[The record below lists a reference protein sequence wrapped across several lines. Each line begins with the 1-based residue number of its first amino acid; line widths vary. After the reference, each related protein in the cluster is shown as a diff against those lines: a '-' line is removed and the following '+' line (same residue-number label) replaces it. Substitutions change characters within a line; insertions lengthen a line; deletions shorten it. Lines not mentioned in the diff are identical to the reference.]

1 MVGDSAA
8 MLFNLSQQRH
18 FPLSQQAKWAIYGN
32 SIRGPWFTGD
42 GGGDLSAYSEPF
54 NGDNKC
60 VSYANKP
67 GYKIPL

>member
-1 MVGDSAA
+1 

-18 FPLSQQAKWAIYGN
+18 FPLSQQAKYAIFGGSDYGPKFAG
-32 SIRGPWFTGD
+32 SID
-42 GGGDLSAYSEPF
+42 GELSAYSEPF

-60 VSYANKP
+60 ASHANRA